1 MKNIYYMLLLAL
13 AAIAGEVSA
22 QNITPSTITD
32 DGQFAPGSV
41 FYRIKFTNPNK
52 YAYIADDVK
61 CDATADNATLFAFV
75 GDATNG
81 YRIYAKGNTSQC
93 IYLTQ
98 TAAPSTDN
106 VHYGETD
113 TYDTWKIGTNGT
125 GYYIYQYGPFNA
137 TTPSVLNYMG
147 SGTLYTWSDALAT
160 TDNNCRVAFEAVE
173 MSVLYNYGGISKTV
187 YATIGSEYPDPAS
200 PTSAYCTVS
209 GTKPAGNVAA
219 GGTCTAD
226 FSLSWTGP
234 FEYSSTID
242 DASWYLMTIGYQ
254 EPDGSSTKQKPVFRY
269 TTEGTT
275 INLPKD
281 NYTFSYS
288 AKDQWAFVGDP
299 IDGFKVVSRSTGHP
313 RLIAETTP
321 GNPHVSSAALG
332 TAQSELWDVYANPAA
347 STTALNNG
355 FGLKLH
361 GTTNAKLNRN
371 GANFN
376 LVFWTTGADD
386 GSTFTVNRTELPELM
401 FKSIDEDTKSYTTL
415 YLDYPV
421 TISDENVEIYTGRLN
436 AEKSLVEMDRVEGN
450 VVPGGQGVLL
460 VHSGK
465 ATSAALSLEVA
476 SEPSVGSNDITG
488 TTEAIT
494 LGDEATRNN
503 YRVFGVSNDGTN
515 TIGFYTPSDRIT
527 QLAPNKAYLNVGA
540 SPVRGFVLDFGN
552 ATTGIGITD
561 AAAQDAGAVYD
572 LSGRRVQHAGKGIYI
587 KGGKKIYVK

>member
-1 MKNIYYMLLLAL
+1 MKNIYCMLLLAL

-22 QNITPSTITD
+22 QDITPSTITD

-41 FYRIKFTNPNK
+41 FYRIKFTSPEK
-52 YAYIADDVK
+52 YAYIDGDVK

-98 TAAPSTDN
+98 TTTESTDN
-106 VHYGETD
+106 VQYGETA
-113 TYDTWKIGTNGT
+113 TYDTWKIGTNGA
-125 GYYIYQYGPFNA
+125 GYYIYQHGPFNA
-137 TTPSVLNYMG
+137 TTPSVLNYMT
-147 SGTLYTWSDALAT
+147 SGTLYTWNSGSAVI
-160 TDNNCRVAFEAVE
+160 DNNCRVAFEAVE
-173 MSVLYNYGGISKTV
+173 MAVLYNYGGFDKTV
-187 YATIGSEYPDPAS
+187 YATIGSEYPDPTS
-200 PTSAYCTVS
+200 PASAYCTIS
-209 GTKPAGNVAA
+209 GTKPEGNVTA
-219 GGTCTAD
+219 GGTSTAD

-254 EPDGSSTKQKPVFRY
+254 EPTGSNTKQKPVFRY
-269 TTEGTT
+269 TTEGAT

-288 AKDQWAFVGDP
+288 TKDQWAFVGNP
-299 IDGFKVVSRSTGHP
+299 IDGFKMVSRSTGNP
-313 RLIAETTP
+313 RLVAETTP
-321 GNPHVSSAALG
+321 GNPQVSSAALG
-332 TAQSELWDVYANPAA
+332 STQSELWDVYANPAS

-376 LVFWTTGADD
+376 LAFWTGADD
-386 GSTFTVNRTELPELM
+386 GSTFTVNQVELPELT
-401 FKSIDEDTKSYTTL
+401 FNSIDEDTKSYTTL

-421 TISDENVEIYTGRLN
+421 TISDADVEIYTGQLN
-436 AEKSLVEMDRVEGN
+436 EDKSLVEMTKVEGS
-450 VVPGGQGVLL
+450 VVPAGQGVLL
-460 VHSGK
+460 VHTGK

-476 SEPSVGSNDITG
+476 SEPSVGDNDITG

-494 LGDEATRNN
+494 LADETARSN
-503 YRVFGVSNDGTN
+503 YRVFGVSNDGSN
-515 TIGFYTPSDRIT
+515 TLGFYTPSDNIT
-527 QLAPNKAYLNVGA
+527 QLASYKAYLNVGA
-540 SPVRGFVLDFGN
+540 SPVRGFVLDFDN

-561 AAAQDAGAVYD
+561 AATQDAGAVYD